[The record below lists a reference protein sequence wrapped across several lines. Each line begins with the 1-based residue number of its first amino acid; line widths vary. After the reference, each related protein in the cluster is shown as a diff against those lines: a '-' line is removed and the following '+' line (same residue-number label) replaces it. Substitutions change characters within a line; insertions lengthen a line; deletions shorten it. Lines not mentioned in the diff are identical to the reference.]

1 MLQKYMKK
9 EIILVLIGIAI
20 GFFLAR
26 LTVKENERE
35 RLVVGKQVNGK
46 VYANFKLGKE
56 LREFETSITELPS
69 IFWRVDT
76 VNNYITHPVDT
87 EKIISDFILKREYS
101 FNVFNN
107 EQGKLDIKQEVQY
120 NRIQSFDYTFTPIHI
135 EKTTYRKPLIM
146 PYFSATYNTLNYV
159 GVGGGFF
166 LKDFGLEY
174 NYLYN
179 NTIRNT
185 AHQFGIK
192 YKF

>member
-56 LREFETSITELPS
+56 LKEFETSITEIPS

-146 PYFSATYNTLNYV
+146 PYLSATYNTLNYV

-179 NTIRNT
+179 NTSRNT

>member
-159 GVGGGFF
+159 GIGGGFF

-179 NTIRNT
+179 NTSGNT

>member
-1 MLQKYMKK
+1 MLQRYMKK

-56 LREFETSITELPS
+56 LKEFETSITEIPS

-146 PYFSATYNTLNYV
+146 PYLSATYNTLNYV

-179 NTIRNT
+179 NTSGNT

>member
-1 MLQKYMKK
+1 M
-9 EIILVLIGIAI
+9 
-20 GFFLAR
+20 
-26 LTVKENERE
+26 
-35 RLVVGKQVNGK
+35 
-46 VYANFKLGKE
+46 
-56 LREFETSITELPS
+56 
-69 IFWRVDT
+69 DT
-76 VNNYITHPVDT
+76 G
-87 EKIISDFILKREYS
+87 KIISDFILKREDS

-107 EQGKLDIKQEVQY
+107 EQGKLDIKQVVQY

-166 LKDFGLEY
+166 LKDLGLEY

-179 NTIRNT
+179 NTSGNT

>member
-1 MLQKYMKK
+1 MKK

-56 LREFETSITELPS
+56 LKEFETSIVELPL

-76 VNNYITHPVDT
+76 VNNYITHTVDT

-101 FNVFNN
+101 FNVFDN

-159 GVGGGFF
+159 GIGGGFF

-179 NTIRNT
+179 NTSGNT

>member
-1 MLQKYMKK
+1 MFQKYMKK

-35 RLVVGKQVNGK
+35 RFVVGKQVTGK
-46 VYANFKLGKE
+46 VYADFKLGKE
-56 LREFETSITELPS
+56 LREFETSIAELPS
-69 IFWRVDT
+69 IFWKVDT
-76 VNNYITHPVDT
+76 VNNYITHSVDT
-87 EKIISDFILKREYS
+87 GKIISDFILKREYS

-107 EQGKLDIKQEVQY
+107 EQGKLDIKQVVQY

-146 PYFSATYNTLNYV
+146 PYLSATYNTLNYV

-166 LKDFGLEY
+166 LKDLGLEY

-179 NTIRNT
+179 NTSGNT
-185 AHQFGIK
+185 AHQFGVK

>member
-56 LREFETSITELPS
+56 LREFETNITELPA

-135 EKTTYRKPLIM
+135 EKTTYRKPLIV

-179 NTIRNT
+179 NTSRNT

>member
-56 LREFETSITELPS
+56 LREFETNITELPA

-159 GVGGGFF
+159 GVGGGLF

-179 NTIRNT
+179 NTSGNT